1 MNNQS
6 VYVPVLTVAG
16 SDSSGG
22 AGIQADIK
30 TISALGCYAA
40 SAITSITVQNTMG
53 VTAVEAISPDIV
65 AGQIRAVMDD
75 IRPQAVKIGMVN
87 DAPTIR
93 AIASALR
100 EYDIRNIVIDPVMVS
115 TSGSRLMQDDALG
128 VFCEELLPMATLL
141 TPNIPEAEVLRGIFP
156 SNSPKGG
163 ESVCPDAS
171 GDEDILWYSGVPVDS
186 DSLWCSE
193 VSRCSGGF
201 INEDIYKSKG
211 LDLWA
216 SEYVINMS
224 LRGACRLNVTHPV
237 GAASPRLGEP
247 DGAAASPAI
256 LIKGGHIAGRK
267 TDRLFYME
275 NGKVVV
281 REYTCDDILTRNT
294 HGTGCTLS
302 SAIASFLALGNS
314 LPEAVGLAKSYVT
327 EALRAGAD
335 VRVGCGHGP
344 VNHFFDPKKLMKI

>member
-6 VYVPVLTVAG
+6 AYVPVLTVAG

-100 EYDIRNIVIDPVMVS
+100 EYDIRNLVIDPVMVA

-141 TPNIPEAEVLRGIFP
+141 TPNIPEAEVLRGIAS
-156 SNSPKGG
+156 SNSSKGG
-163 ESVCPDAS
+163 
-171 GDEDILWYSGVPVDS
+171 
-186 DSLWCSE
+186 
-193 VSRCSGGF
+193 
-201 INEDIYKSKG
+201 G
-211 LDLWA
+211 LDSWA

-224 LRGACRLNVTHPV
+224 QSGAYRLNVTRPV
-237 GAASPRLGEP
+237 GEASPLLGESEGASSSLES
-247 DGAAASPAI
+247 DGAAAPAL

-267 TDRLFYME
+267 TDRLYYME
-275 NGKVVV
+275 NGRVKV
-281 REYTCDDILTRNT
+281 REYTCDDIPTRNT

-302 SAIASFLALGNS
+302 SAIASFLALGCS
-314 LPEAVGLAKSYVT
+314 LPEAVEQAKSYVT
-327 EALRAGAD
+327 EALQAGAD
-335 VRVGCGHGP
+335 VRIGSGHGP
-344 VNHFFDPKKLMKI
+344 VNHFFNPKKLIKI

>member
-6 VYVPVLTVAG
+6 AYVPVLTVAG

-75 IRPQAVKIGMVN
+75 IRPKAVKIGMVN

-100 EYDIRNIVIDPVMVS
+100 EYDIRNLVIDPVMVA

-141 TPNIPEAEVLRGIFP
+141 TPNIPEAEVLRGIAS
-156 SNSPKGG
+156 SNSSKGG
-163 ESVCPDAS
+163 
-171 GDEDILWYSGVPVDS
+171 
-186 DSLWCSE
+186 
-193 VSRCSGGF
+193 
-201 INEDIYKSKG
+201 G
-211 LDLWA
+211 LDSWA

-224 LRGACRLNVTHPV
+224 QSGAYR
-237 GAASPRLGEP
+237 
-247 DGAAASPAI
+247 AAAPAL

-267 TDRLFYME
+267 TDRLYYME
-275 NGKVVV
+275 NGRVKV
-281 REYTCDDILTRNT
+281 REYTCDDIPTRNT

-302 SAIASFLALGNS
+302 SAIASFLALGCS
-314 LPEAVGLAKSYVT
+314 LPEAVEQAKSYVT
-327 EALRAGAD
+327 EALQAGAD
-335 VRVGCGHGP
+335 VRIGSGHGP
-344 VNHFFDPKKLMKI
+344 VNHFFNPKKLIKI